1 MDPTH
6 LDRRDMFKSLLAL
19 SAVGAVSACG
29 GAQEASPTDAASNAT
44 PEPAATSGFFSAAEM
59 TLISA
64 IADTIIPATE
74 TAGAVAAGVPDTIQA
89 LATDWGNDEFR
100 TYWRGGLADLGSVL
114 TERAGGD
121 FSSLDVEQRLAA
133 LAAYDAAVFDGEI
146 ENRFYR
152 ALKATV
158 VEAYYMSEPGAT
170 EELAY
175 EPVPGEWIGCVPLS
189 EYPKTWAT

>member
-1 MDPTH
+1 MNPTH

-29 GAQEASPTDAASNAT
+29 GAQEATSTEANLDAT
-44 PEPAATSGFFSAAEM
+44 PEPATSGFFNAAEM

-74 TAGAVAAGVPDTIQA
+74 TVGAVGAGVPDTIQA

-100 TYWRGGLADLGSVL
+100 TYWRGGLADIGSVL

-121 FSSLDVEQRLAA
+121 FSSLDAEQRLAA
-133 LAAYDAAVFDGEI
+133 LAAHDAAVFDWQIDDG
-146 ENRFYR
+146 FYR

>member
-1 MDPTH
+1 MNPTH

-19 SAVGAVSACG
+19 SAVGALSACG
-29 GAQEASPTDAASNAT
+29 GAQEVSPTEGASDASST
-44 PEPAATSGFFSAAEM
+44 PDISGFFDAGEM

-64 IADTIIPATE
+64 LADTIIPATE
-74 TAGAVAAGVPDTIQA
+74 TPGAVGAGVPETIQA

-100 TYWRGGLADLGSVL
+100 TFWRDGLATLGGVL
-114 TERAGGD
+114 TEQAGGD
-121 FSSLDVEQRLAA
+121 FASLDPEQRLAT
-133 LAAYDAAVFDGEI
+133 LTAYDASVFDAQVEDG
-146 ENRFYR
+146 FYR

>member
-1 MDPTH
+1 MNPTH

-29 GAQEASPTDAASNAT
+29 GAQEATSTEANLDAT
-44 PEPAATSGFFSAAEM
+44 PEPATSGFFNAAEM

-74 TAGAVAAGVPDTIQA
+74 TVGAVGAGVPDTIQA

-100 TYWRGGLADLGSVL
+100 TYWRGGLADIGSVL

-121 FSSLDVEQRLAA
+121 FSSLDAEQRLAA
-133 LAAYDAAVFDGEI
+133 LAAYDAAVFDWQIDDG
-146 ENRFYR
+146 FYR

>member
-1 MDPTH
+1 MNPTH

-29 GAQEASPTDAASNAT
+29 GAQEASPTDTATDAT
-44 PEPAATSGFFSAAEM
+44 PEPATGGFFNAAEM

-64 IADTIIPATE
+64 IADTIIPATA
-74 TAGAVAAGVPDTIQA
+74 TPGAVGAGVPDTIQA
-89 LATDWGNDEFR
+89 LATDWGNDQFR
-100 TYWRGGLADLGSVL
+100 TYWRGGLAGLGNVL
-114 TERAGGD
+114 TERAGGE
-121 FSSLDVEQRLAA
+121 FSTLDAEQRLAA
-133 LAAYDAAVFDGEI
+133 LAAYDAAVFDGQI
-146 ENRFYR
+146 ENGFYR